1 MSTYSKITED
11 KIKLRQAK
19 VDATEKEWLYQKE
32 RLRMYE
38 ESQQVKEIEPTDTIY
53 VMLQELIDVISRD
66 TNLDHNSRTGIISS
80 MRDIQNKL

>member
-1 MSTYSKITED
+1 MSKFSKIIED

-38 ESQQVKEIEPTDTIY
+38 ESQQVKEIKPTNTTY

-66 TNLDHNSRTGIISS
+66 TNLDHNLRTGIISS
-80 MRDIQNKL
+80 MRDIQDKL

>member
-1 MSTYSKITED
+1 MSKFSKIIED

-32 RLRMYE
+32 RLRLYE
-38 ESQQVKEIEPTDTIY
+38 EVQAAKSLAPTETAY

-66 TNLDHNSRTGIISS
+66 TNLDHNSRTGIITR
-80 MRDIQNKL
+80 MRDIQDKL

>member
-1 MSTYSKITED
+1 MNKFSKITED

-38 ESQQVKEIEPTDTIY
+38 ESQQVKEITPGVSAY

-66 TNLDHNSRTGIISS
+66 TNLDHNSRTGIITR
-80 MRDIQNKL
+80 MRDIQEKL

>member
-1 MSTYSKITED
+1 MSKFSKIIED

-38 ESQQVKEIEPTDTIY
+38 ESQQVKEIEPTATTY

-66 TNLDHNSRTGIISS
+66 TNLDHNSRTGIITR
-80 MRDIQNKL
+80 MRDIQEKL

>member
-1 MSTYSKITED
+1 MSKFSKIIED

-38 ESQQVKEIEPTDTIY
+38 ESQQVKEIEPTDTTYI
-53 VMLQELIDVISRD
+53 MLQELIDVISRD